1 MRILH
6 AIPVYAP
13 AWQFGGPVLS
23 VSRLCEA
30 LVAEGL
36 SVEVITTNAGLT
48 TTQQPTLGQPVLLNG
63 VNVTYYPVDADTGP
77 IRSSALVQDLP
88 NVLERV
94 DLLHLSA
101 IWQPL
106 GIPIQQAAWKLG
118 VPVLH
123 SLRGALSP
131 YSLSQRWWKKL
142 PYFLLRERPSLQR
155 AAALHV
161 TSLQEQR
168 ELKPLRLKAP
178 CRLLPNPMN
187 LSKLQHDP
195 DLGRAWRQQLGL
207 EFDQPVFVICGRQ
220 HHKKGLDILPDV
232 LGALRHKPWSLLLVG
247 QDEDGSGA
255 SLLRQLTRRGLADRV
270 TQQATVPADS
280 LGGLYNA
287 ADLLLLPSRHE
298 NFGNVVIEA
307 MACGCGVLISDKT
320 GVASDL
326 QRDAPSGFGAV
337 LPRQTEAWIR
347 WLEHWLEAPE
357 RPGRAAA
364 QWTAVHYSQA
374 AVAAQAIEIYREILQ
389 SEWS

>member
-307 MACGCGVLISDKT
+307 MACGCGVLISD
-320 GVASDL
+320 
-326 QRDAPSGFGAV
+326 
-337 LPRQTEAWIR
+337 
-347 WLEHWLEAPE
+347 
-357 RPGRAAA
+357 
-364 QWTAVHYSQA
+364 
-374 AVAAQAIEIYREILQ
+374 
-389 SEWS
+389 

>member
-13 AWQFGGPVLS
+13 AWQYGGPVLS

-30 LVAEGL
+30 LVAEGI

-48 TTQQPTLGQPVLLNG
+48 TTQQPTLNKPVVLNG
-63 VNVTYYPVDADTGP
+63 VNVTYYPVDAVRGA
-77 IRSSALVQDLP
+77 IRSSALVKDLP
-88 NVLERV
+88 NIFERV
-94 DLLHLSA
+94 DLLHLST

-106 GIPIQQAAWKLG
+106 GIPIQQAAWEQG

-142 PYFLLRERPSLQR
+142 PYFLLRERPCLQR
-155 AAALHV
+155 AEALHV
-161 TSLQEQR
+161 TSLQEQQ

-195 DLGRAWRQQLGL
+195 DLGRAWRQRLGL
-207 EFDQPVFVICGRQ
+207 ELDQPVFLICGRQ
-220 HHKKGLDILPDV
+220 HHKKGLDIFPDV
-232 LGALRHKPWSLLLVG
+232 LNALRQQPWSLLLVG
-247 QDEDGSGA
+247 QDDDGSGA
-255 SLLRQLTRRGLADRV
+255 SLLRQLTRYGLADRV
-270 TQQATVPADS
+270 IQQATMPAEN
-280 LGGLYNA
+280 LGGIYNA

-320 GVASDL
+320 GVAADL
-326 QRDAPSGFGAV
+326 QRDAPAGFGAV

-347 WLEHWLEAPE
+347 WLEHWLEAPQ
-357 RPGRAAA
+357 RPGRTAA
-364 QWTAVHYSQA
+364 QWTAVHYSQT

-389 SEWS
+389 SERS

>member
-48 TTQQPTLGQPVLLNG
+48 TTQQPTLGKPVVVNG
-63 VNVTYYPVDADTGP
+63 VNVTYYPVDAATGP
-77 IRSSALVQDLP
+77 IRSSALIQDLP

-106 GIPIQQAAWKLG
+106 GIPIQQAAWKQG
-118 VPVLH
+118 IPVLN

-168 ELKPLRLKAP
+168 ELKLLRLKAP
-178 CRLLPNPMN
+178 CQLLPNPMN
-187 LSKLQHDP
+187 LSKVQHDP
-195 DLGRAWRQQLGL
+195 ERGRAWRQRLGL
-207 EFDQPVFVICGRQ
+207 ELDQPVFLICGRQ

-232 LGALRHKPWSLLLVG
+232 LDALRHKSWSLLLVG

-255 SLLRQLTRRGLADRV
+255 SLLRHLTRR
-270 TQQATVPADS
+270 
-280 LGGLYNA
+280 
-287 ADLLLLPSRHE
+287 
-298 NFGNVVIEA
+298 
-307 MACGCGVLISDKT
+307 
-320 GVASDL
+320 
-326 QRDAPSGFGAV
+326 
-337 LPRQTEAWIR
+337 
-347 WLEHWLEAPE
+347 
-357 RPGRAAA
+357 
-364 QWTAVHYSQA
+364 
-374 AVAAQAIEIYREILQ
+374 
-389 SEWS
+389 